1 MYLRFFRSWV
11 PRAMILSFSIMELL
25 RLESEASNISIL
37 ESDGGTAWVEAGND
51 EIVFVDNLFVSLEH
65 ISSLITEFFL

>member
-1 MYLRFFRSWV
+1 
-11 PRAMILSFSIMELL
+11 MILSFSIMELL

-51 EIVFVDNLFVSLEH
+51 
-65 ISSLITEFFL
+65 